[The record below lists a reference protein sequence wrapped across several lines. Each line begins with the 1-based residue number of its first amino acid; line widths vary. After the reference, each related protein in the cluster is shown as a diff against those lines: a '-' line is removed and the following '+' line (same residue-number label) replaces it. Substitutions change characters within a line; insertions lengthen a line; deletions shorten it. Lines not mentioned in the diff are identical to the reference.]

1 MINAALL
8 GGLML
13 AFTFLWWRDDR
24 PNGLRF
30 AASMGFMGVAIGCLL
45 YQARQLRPKV
55 LAEQRSA
62 VLAKSR
68 PPSFAGQAL
77 LILLPVVALAVLGFF
92 AVHRDYRLTEQ
103 EARQRATDLAQDLS
117 RRLGRALAG
126 ELSSLELLG
135 NVWEGDGVIGGS
147 VNWPGTSP
155 LSAADQER
163 YQLRLIQWQAEE
175 PGFRPED
182 IFPVQA
188 RLTTSGTV
196 EAPRDYP
203 TFPEPAA
210 WPGLLTPEQ
219 RVQWESLASRGRAGP
234 EAAAVTHEAVVA
246 FLSTDVSG
254 EARVNAEFLA
264 LLSAPRTNSP
274 ATRVDAW
281 IALGRKGWQAT
292 SESGLPLR
300 SLTLARAM
308 SEASEAGLTPAMFDE
323 LAEQARNA
331 PSFLFPRLLADA
343 EQLAVDQSAE
353 ARQALVELRARWDSD
368 ERLRALAREVQA
380 RLKPAGVLTTNLWFE
395 WKTLR
400 WLAVLDPGKI
410 MHHTSSNGA
419 AVTHTQPVTGIRFY
433 PRPVVERA
441 LGRAVNKLN
450 APIPG
455 HLELAA
461 VLEGEPLLSPA
472 STSTAAKPLVLAR
485 GETRLSQPGRF
496 YRDDE
501 PVQDPSAGREF
512 ETLPSQPRLE
522 FELRLSDP
530 AALYAR
536 ALQRAAIFGA
546 VVLAGLATALI
557 GLFAAHR
564 AFHRQLRLNEMK
576 SNFVSS
582 VSHELRAPIAS
593 VRLLAESLD
602 RGKITDEGKR
612 RDYFRLIG
620 QECRR
625 LSSLIENVL
634 DFSRIDQ
641 GRKQYEFEPT
651 DLTALVRQTVELMRP
666 YAAER
671 QVGLQF
677 DPPATLNPQASLDG
691 KAIQQ
696 ALVNLIDNAVKH
708 SPAATD
714 ITVALATPDSSAPEG
729 DAAFMS
735 PPNPDSGS
743 LITLSVTDRG
753 PGIPA
758 TEFERIFEP
767 FHRLGSELRR
777 ETTGVGIGLSIVKH
791 IVEAHRGRMRVVS
804 EVGKG
809 SRFVIELPFL
819 AEQRAKA

>member
-1 MINAALL
+1 
-8 GGLML
+8 
-13 AFTFLWWRDDR
+13 
-24 PNGLRF
+24 
-30 AASMGFMGVAIGCLL
+30 
-45 YQARQLRPKV
+45 
-55 LAEQRSA
+55 
-62 VLAKSR
+62 
-68 PPSFAGQAL
+68 
-77 LILLPVVALAVLGFF
+77 
-92 AVHRDYRLTEQ
+92 
-103 EARQRATDLAQDLS
+103 
-117 RRLGRALAG
+117 
-126 ELSSLELLG
+126 
-135 NVWEGDGVIGGS
+135 
-147 VNWPGTSP
+147 
-155 LSAADQER
+155 
-163 YQLRLIQWQAEE
+163 
-175 PGFRPED
+175 
-182 IFPVQA
+182 
-188 RLTTSGTV
+188 
-196 EAPRDYP
+196 
-203 TFPEPAA
+203 
-210 WPGLLTPEQ
+210 
-219 RVQWESLASRGRAGP
+219 
-234 EAAAVTHEAVVA
+234 
-246 FLSTDVSG
+246 
-254 EARVNAEFLA
+254 
-264 LLSAPRTNSP
+264 
-274 ATRVDAW
+274 
-281 IALGRKGWQAT
+281 
-292 SESGLPLR
+292 
-300 SLTLARAM
+300 
-308 SEASEAGLTPAMFDE
+308 
-323 LAEQARNA
+323 
-331 PSFLFPRLLADA
+331 
-343 EQLAVDQSAE
+343 
-353 ARQALVELRARWDSD
+353 
-368 ERLRALAREVQA
+368 
-380 RLKPAGVLTTNLWFE
+380 
-395 WKTLR
+395 
-400 WLAVLDPGKI
+400 
-410 MHHTSSNGA
+410 
-419 AVTHTQPVTGIRFY
+419 
-433 PRPVVERA
+433 
-441 LGRAVNKLN
+441 
-450 APIPG
+450 
-455 HLELAA
+455 
-461 VLEGEPLLSPA
+461 
-472 STSTAAKPLVLAR
+472 AAKPLVLAR

-501 PVQDPSAGREF
+501 RVQDPAAGREF

-522 FELRLSDP
+522 FELRLGDP

-557 GLFAAHR
+557 GLLAAHR
-564 AFHRQLRLNEMK
+564 AFHRQLCLNEMK

-677 DPPATLNPQASLDG
+677 DSPPAVNPQASLDG

-708 SPAATD
+708 SPAATA
-714 ITVALATPDSSAPEG
+714 ITVTLATPDSSAPVG
-729 DAAFMS
+729 GAAALS
-735 PPNPDSGS
+735 PPNTDSGS

-758 TEFERIFEP
+758 AELERIFEP

-791 IVEAHRGRMRVVS
+791 IVEAHRGRMRVES